1 MAGAWRERLGVAR
14 EAMLEDDEEDEIN
27 LAWIMGLGEDSE
39 GEVEQPRVR
48 GDSHPGK
55 AQNIWRWRAKMHKVL
70 IRDYFSESPMYGPI
84 FFHCFVVS
92 WSGFVFVITILFR
105 N

>member
-1 MAGAWRERLGVAR
+1 MAGAWRERLGAAR

-48 GDSHPGK
+48 GGSHPGK
-55 AQNIWRWRAKMHKVL
+55 AQNIWRRRRKMHKVL
-70 IRDYFSESPMYGPI
+70 IRVYFFETPMYGLI
-84 FFHCFVVS
+84 FF
-92 WSGFVFVITILFR
+92 R
-105 N
+105 RQY